1 MKYSQLV
8 VKNVDSDIVSALR
21 ERAASNNRSM
31 EAEHRD
37 ILERAL
43 RGTKR
48 ISLAEA
54 LMKIP
59 TVDCEDD
66 FLHRSDS

>member
-8 VKNVDSDIVSALR
+8 IKDVDAEIVSALR

-31 EAEHRD
+31 EAEHRE

-43 RGTKR
+43 RGPQR
-48 ISLAEA
+48 VSLAEA

-59 TVDCEDD
+59 TVECKDD
-66 FLHRSDS
+66 FLQRSDD